1 MLEMMPESQGNI
13 LGFWARGHVTW
24 QDVHQSLAPRL
35 ESVVQD
41 WGGARLLL
49 CLEEDFQGLDL
60 RAVKDEAFSHRH
72 RDNIEKIAVA
82 GGPKWF
88 RLEVRLAASFLPGE
102 VQTFAREELSAAWE
116 WVRA

>member
-1 MLEMMPESQGNI
+1 MPESHGNI
-13 LGFWARGHVTW
+13 IGFWARGHVTW

-41 WGGARLLL
+41 WGGVRLLL

-60 RAVKDEAFSHRH
+60 RAVKDEAIGHRH
-72 RDNIEKIAVA
+72 KNDIEKIAVA
-82 GGPKWF
+82 GGTWWF
-88 RLEVRLAASFLPGE
+88 RLEVRLAASFLPWE
-102 VQTFAREELSAAWE
+102 VQTFAREELAEAWA